1 MFIVIRIL
9 FVLLVLG
16 FAWTGYQ
23 YLKTRDTWW
32 LRVMRWL
39 LNIVIGILLVFFVG
53 LFAERIFWN

>member
-16 FAWTGYQ
+16 FAWAGCK

-39 LNIVIGILLVFFVG
+39 FNIVIIILLIIMIG